1 MGKIS
6 SPSLFTRILYMT
18 LNLYKIK
25 GSSNYCVNQT
35 AASGHQNPSFCF
47 RDDIVYI
54 DYADTAE
61 VGQTFLKLS

>member
-1 MGKIS
+1 MGDGKNLVP
-6 SPSLFTRILYMT
+6 PSLCTNTYMT

-35 AASGHQNPSFCF
+35 AASAHQNPSFCF

-61 VGQTFLKLS
+61 VGQTFF